1 MDESLEELIAIVE
14 LLKEAEFS
22 QFRFRRGELLVEV
35 SRGEPLPQPTS
46 ALQQPAVSH
55 SVTTPTAPDADARA
69 AALASETTNS
79 AGAVTGETPTP
90 GVLADTSHAVTVES
104 PMLGTFYG
112 SPKPGEPPFVGLGDE
127 VTPDTV
133 LCIVEVMKLMNSVTA
148 GVAGTVVE
156 IPAADGQ
163 LVELGTPLFRINPAQ

>member
-22 QFRFRRGELLVEV
+22 QFRFQRGDLLVEV
-35 SRGEPLPQPTS
+35 SRGEPLPQATS
-46 ALQQPAVSH
+46 ALQQPAVAPSLTRP
-55 SVTTPTAPDADARA
+55 TTPDADSRA
-69 AALASETTNS
+69 ALSASETTKT
-79 AGAVTGETPTP
+79 AGAVSEEAPTP

-104 PMLGTFYG
+104 PMLGTFYR

-133 LCIVEVMKLMNSVTA
+133 VCIVEVMKLMNSVTA
-148 GVAGTVVE
+148 GVAGTLVE
-156 IPAADGQ
+156 LSATDGQ
-163 LVELGTPLFRINPAQ
+163 LVELGTPLFRINPNQ